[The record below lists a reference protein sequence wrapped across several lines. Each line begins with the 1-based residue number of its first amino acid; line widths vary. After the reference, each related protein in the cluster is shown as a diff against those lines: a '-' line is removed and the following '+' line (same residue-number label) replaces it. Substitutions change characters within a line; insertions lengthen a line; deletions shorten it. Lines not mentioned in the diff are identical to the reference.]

1 MNELT
6 RMQYLDAM
14 GIDMFVPTVRLPHAK
29 ASSQCPLPCVELLPA
44 ASNETSLDAIE
55 PVDVDDH
62 AVGVNGPVSVANVL
76 ADLRG
81 ECGEKERPE
90 PALQPAPIST
100 SHHTTSKE
108 SEGAAL
114 SISPSPS
121 ESIITPELV
130 SAHFT
135 LGMWRVEPHLQIIDS
150 RLAGDALPTDVLL
163 RNILKIHDLLP
174 QPMPAQEIL
183 HWPLPGVAL
192 TDTSW
197 GAAHDMV
204 ISFLEG
210 RLSANPVSAF
220 LVFGEDAFC
229 ALMGET
235 ANFTEALYQSVTV
248 DSFATE
254 VIVLPSL
261 RSLLHNPLEKKRLW
275 PVLQRLSHQIKHL
288 SESQV

>member
-14 GIDMFVPTVRLPHAK
+14 GIDMFVPTACLPHAK
-29 ASSQCPLPCVELLPA
+29 ASIQCSLPSVELLPF
-44 ASNETSLDAIE
+44 ASNEASLGVAE
-55 PVDVDDH
+55 PLEVAGH
-62 AVGVNGPVSVANVL
+62 AVSTNVPVSVANVL
-76 ADLRG
+76 ADLGDGKARS
-81 ECGEKERPE
+81 E
-90 PALQPAPIST
+90 PALQPEFAPT
-100 SHHTTSKE
+100 RSKGMRKANE
-108 SEGAAL
+108 VIG
-114 SISPSPS
+114 SIVK
-121 ESIITPELV
+121 PELAP
-130 SAHFT
+130 AHFT

-163 RNILKIHDLLP
+163 RNILKVHNLLP
-174 QPMPAQEIL
+174 QSMPAQEIL

-210 RLSANPVSAF
+210 RLQANPASAF

-229 ALMGET
+229 ALMGES
-235 ANFTEALYQSVTV
+235 ANFTEVLYQSVTV
-248 DSFATE
+248 DTFAAD

-261 RSLLHNPLEKKRLW
+261 RSLLHNPLEKKQLW
-275 PVLQRLSHQIKHL
+275 PVLKRLSHKIAHL
-288 SESQV
+288 SEQQT

>member
-14 GIDMFVPTVRLPHAK
+14 GIDMFVPKVCLPHAK
-29 ASSQCPLPCVELLPA
+29 ASSQCVLPSAELLPV
-44 ASNETSLDAIE
+44 ASNEPSLG
-55 PVDVDDH
+55 VDDH
-62 AVGVNGPVSVANVL
+62 AAGASSPVSVANVL

-81 ECGEKERPE
+81 EKQQAERELQRE
-90 PALQPAPIST
+90 PVPASNHVVNKVNEAVASSLIPS
-100 SHHTTSKE
+100 SS
-108 SEGAAL
+108 A
-114 SISPSPS
+114 SIVM
-121 ESIITPELV
+121 PELIP
-130 SAHFT
+130 AHFT

-150 RLAGDALPTDVLL
+150 RLDGDALPTDILL
-163 RNILKIHDLLP
+163 RNVLTRHYLLP
-174 QPMPAQEIL
+174 QAMPAQEIL

-197 GAAHDMV
+197 NAAHDMV

-235 ANFTEALYQSVTV
+235 ANFAESLYQSVTV
-248 DSFATE
+248 DTFATE

-261 RSLLHNPLEKKRLW
+261 RSLLHNPLEKKQLW
-275 PVLQRLSHQIKHL
+275 PILQRLSHQITDL
-288 SESQV
+288 SEPQT

>member
-14 GIDMFVPTVRLPHAK
+14 GIDMFVPKVCLPHAK
-29 ASSQCPLPCVELLPA
+29 AVSQCVLPSAELLPT
-44 ASNETSLDAIE
+44 ASNEPSLGAIDDSTAF
-55 PVDVDDH
+55 PTADDH
-62 AVGVNGPVSVANVL
+62 VADTHTPVSVANVL
-76 ADLRG
+76 ANLRD
-81 ECGEKERPE
+81 EKHQAGSVVRSE
-90 PALQPAPIST
+90 PVSAGDHVADD
-100 SHHTTSKE
+100 
-108 SEGAAL
+108 AL
-114 SISPSPS
+114 SSSPSLS
-121 ESIITPELV
+121 APELT
-130 SAHFT
+130 SANFT
-135 LGMWRVEPHLQIIDS
+135 LGMWRVGSHLQILDS
-150 RLAGDALPTDVLL
+150 RSDGDALPTDVLL
-163 RNILKIHDLLP
+163 RNILRIHGLLL
-174 QPMPAQEIL
+174 QSMPAQEIL

-235 ANFTEALYQSVTV
+235 ANFTEALYQTVSVDTF
-248 DSFATE
+248 DIDA
-254 VIVLPSL
+254 IVLPSL
-261 RSLLHNPLEKKRLW
+261 RSLLHNPLEKKQLW